1 MGEKGKSFMEAGTE
15 IGALVESR
23 EDDLNK
29 IANILSIPIITR
41 IKSGNNAKLSTDIS
55 NIICDLA
62 DSDQKKVLLR
72 TIDNIARNFNSGSS
86 NSKPR
91 KKPSNNYMDGIF
103 RGR

>member
-15 IGALVESR
+15 IGALVEAR

-29 IANILSIPIITR
+29 IANILSIAVISK
-41 IKSGNNAKLSTDIS
+41 IKANTTNNIS
-55 NIICDLA
+55 VDVEKIICELA

-72 TIDNIARNFNSGSS
+72 TLENIARNFKTGSGKSES
-86 NSKPR
+86 RPKQKS
-91 KKPSNNYMDGIF
+91 YMDDIF